1 MQLKTY
7 FLTSEISPFSE
18 TSFLSH
24 FSKNIPIHL
33 QQKDQDIRITS
44 PKYGFISERKYI
56 LREVIRLREIAC
68 KIGGEMIKSS
78 AKSAFIPKTRVQ
90 VYFMEHPDW
99 FQPLTPLLYKSR
111 NGRILSD
118 NSDRFGFFSKMGL
131 AMLTDLFWCPD
142 IVICN
147 SWQSAS
153 VPLLNNQIYS
163 GVEFYKGIQTVLLI
177 HSLDENAVIPSDTYD
192 KLGVKLPDSIT
203 DGEVNSLVV
212 GALAAD
218 LVIAVDSPEAEI
230 SKQLAEHPAFKPHYS
245 AIKRKLKKLKVLD
258 DSTASFQ
265 SAAGDLDSLLRKLAS

>member
-18 TSFLSH
+18 TGFLSL
-24 FSKNIPIHL
+24 FSKNIPIYL
-33 QQKDQDIRITS
+33 QEKEQDIRITS
-44 PKYGFISERKYI
+44 PKYGYISERKYI
-56 LREVIRLREIAC
+56 LREVIRLREIEC
-68 KIGGEMIKSS
+68 EIGDEMIKSS

-90 VYFMEHPDW
+90 VYFMEHADW

-118 NSDRFGFFSKMGL
+118 NAERFGFFSKMGL
-131 AMLTDLFWCPD
+131 AMLTDLFWCPN

-147 SWQSAS
+147 SWQAATI
-153 VPLLNNQIYS
+153 PLLNNQIYS
-163 GVEFYKGIQTVLLI
+163 KEEFYDGIQTVLLI

-192 KLGVKLPDSIT
+192 TLGVKLPDNINE
-203 DGEVNSLVV
+203 GEVNSLVV

-245 AIKRKLKKLKVLD
+245 AIKGKVKKLKVSD
-258 DSTASFQ
+258 DSTTSFQ
-265 SAAGDLDSLLRKLAS
+265 SAAGELDGLLRKPAS

>member
-18 TSFLSH
+18 TGFLSL
-24 FSKNIPIHL
+24 FSKNIPIYL
-33 QQKDQDIRITS
+33 QEKEQDIRITS
-44 PKYGFISERKYI
+44 PKYGYISERKYI
-56 LREVIRLREIAC
+56 LREVIRLREIEC
-68 KIGGEMIKSS
+68 EIGDEMIKSS

-90 VYFMEHPDW
+90 VYFMEHAVW

-118 NSDRFGFFSKMGL
+118 NAERFGFFSKMGL
-131 AMLTDLFWCPD
+131 AMLTDLFWCPN

-147 SWQSAS
+147 SWQAAT

-163 GVEFYKGIQTVLLI
+163 KEEFYDGIQTVLLI

-192 KLGVKLPDSIT
+192 TLGVKLPDNINE
-203 DGEVNSLVV
+203 DEVNSLVV

-245 AIKRKLKKLKVLD
+245 AIKGKVKKLKVSD
-258 DSTASFQ
+258 DSTTSFQ
-265 SAAGDLDSLLRKLAS
+265 SAAGELDGLLRKLAS

>member
-18 TSFLSH
+18 TGFLSL
-24 FSKNIPIHL
+24 FSKNIPIYL
-33 QQKDQDIRITS
+33 QEKEQDIRITS
-44 PKYGFISERKYI
+44 PKYGYISERKYI
-56 LREVIRLREIAC
+56 LREVIRLREIEC
-68 KIGGEMIKSS
+68 EIGDEMIKSS

-90 VYFMEHPDW
+90 VYFMEHADW

-118 NSDRFGFFSKMGL
+118 NAERFGFFSKMGL
-131 AMLTDLFWCPD
+131 AMLTDLFWCPN

-147 SWQSAS
+147 SWQAATI
-153 VPLLNNQIYS
+153 PLLNNQIYS
-163 GVEFYKGIQTVLLI
+163 KEEFYDGIQTVLLI

-192 KLGVKLPDSIT
+192 TLGVKLPDNINE
-203 DGEVNSLVV
+203 GEVNSLVV

-245 AIKRKLKKLKVLD
+245 AIKGKVKKLKVSD
-258 DSTASFQ
+258 DSITSFQ
-265 SAAGDLDSLLRKLAS
+265 SAAGELDGLLRKLAS